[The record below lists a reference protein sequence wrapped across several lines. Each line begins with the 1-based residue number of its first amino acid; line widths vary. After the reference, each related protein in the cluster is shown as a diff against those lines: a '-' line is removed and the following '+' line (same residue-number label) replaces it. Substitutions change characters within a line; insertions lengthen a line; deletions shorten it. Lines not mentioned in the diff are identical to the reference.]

1 MKHKNIDLGKWSVK
15 KNNFMNVKK
24 IPLFECDGN
33 IKSKNKYS
41 IRASFGDFRVQFKF
55 LAGVSSLE
63 FLFLLF

>member
-33 IKSKNKYS
+33 IKSKNEYS
-41 IRASFGDFRVQFKF
+41 IRTSFGIFR
-55 LAGVSSLE
+55 E
-63 FLFLLF
+63 